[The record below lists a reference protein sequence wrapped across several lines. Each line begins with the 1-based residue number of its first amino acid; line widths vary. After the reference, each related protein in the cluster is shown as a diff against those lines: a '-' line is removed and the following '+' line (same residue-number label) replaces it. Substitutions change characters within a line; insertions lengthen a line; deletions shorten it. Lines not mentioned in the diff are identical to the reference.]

1 MNDVATLG
9 SAVSPAAARPA
20 AALHELLC
28 ARRTIHQYRECP
40 LPEGAL
46 ERAIEAAVTA
56 PNHRLT
62 EPWRFVRTG
71 PATRRAL
78 IERALARVTQGG
90 ALPLSQSAQT
100 TLALT
105 ALNPAELLIVCQV
118 RDARPEVARE
128 DYAAVACA
136 IQNLTLSLWAEGV
149 GSKWSTSGQMDDPR
163 SYEIL
168 GIDAALQQIVGFL
181 WLGYPAQDELPPRRR
196 RRGSEEIFRSLP

>member
-71 PATRRAL
+71 LATRRG
-78 IERALARVTQGG
+78 LA
-90 ALPLSQSAQT
+90 S
-100 TLALT
+100 
-105 ALNPAELLIVCQV
+105 
-118 RDARPEVARE
+118 
-128 DYAAVACA
+128 
-136 IQNLTLSLWAEGV
+136 
-149 GSKWSTSGQMDDPR
+149 
-163 SYEIL
+163 
-168 GIDAALQQIVGFL
+168 
-181 WLGYPAQDELPPRRR
+181 
-196 RRGSEEIFRSLP
+196 